1 MPTIAQGVEFDTIA
15 REWRC
20 KWSADNDKAS
30 LVEAQ
35 KAIDSILAE
44 VKALDG
50 CKSVQRVVCGGCLD
64 FKVRSLLRYIVL
76 LPYCKQM
83 RFILL
88 RHTHIL
94 CNVF

>member
-20 KWSADNDKAS
+20 KWSVDNDKAS

-44 VKALDG
+44 VKTLDG

-64 FKVRSLLRYIVL
+64 FKVRSLLYSVS
-76 LPYCKQM
+76 LPCCKQM

-88 RHTHIL
+88 TRIPS
-94 CNVF
+94 VMFV